1 MPHRTGRLPRKRDGV
16 IHMTGDWNGQIGL
29 HGLAWGIPQERIPG
43 FKNQSADAKTLYAEI
58 KSAGRNSVGTGQC
71 PVSFR
76 ELETAMEFLK
86 ADCFN
91 PLPRTPDELAA
102 PLLAV
107 RGRSSTSILPSTVA
121 PGLSLHGAGGQGIP
135 VKLLMDAIPPDK
147 RGAYHSF
154 GKRGLK
160 SAGRWAAAEEAA
172 ADPRLLAHPPARF
185 SASRKRR
192 EVQFTLADAGL
203 EILAAPCRQPPRY
216 QDGPCR
222 TVRLCRG

>member
-1 MPHRTGRLPRKRDGV
+1 MPHRTGWLPRKRDGV
-16 IHMTGDWNGQIGL
+16 IHMAGAWNGQISL
-29 HGLAWGIPQERIPG
+29 HGPVWGIPQERIPG
-43 FKNQSADAKTLYAEI
+43 FKNQPADAKTLFAEI
-58 KSAGRNSVGTGQC
+58 KSAGRNSVSAGQC
-71 PVSFR
+71 LVSFR

-91 PLPRTPDELAA
+91 PPPRTPGELTA
-102 PLLAV
+102 PLPAAC
-107 RGRSSTSILPSTVA
+107 GRSSTSILPSTVA
-121 PGLSLHGAGGQGIP
+121 PGMSLRSTSGQDIP
-135 VKLLMDAIPPDK
+135 VKLLMDAIPLDK
-147 RGAYHSF
+147 RGADHSF

-160 SAGRWAAAEEAA
+160 PAGRWAAAEEAA